1 MQQNISWRTMS
12 NKRRIETLYE
22 TIKYKIV
29 LSEEATDIR
38 IDVDING
45 VKLVIPVGKE
55 KEISNPDELILDN
68 SQWIL
73 KKKGKYE
80 QYLEQAP
87 QRIFKSGEKFP
98 YLDDLYELTIKEVYK
113 SEIVDNKIVLSQ
125 QKVEKTS
132 IKEELEKLYRAEARS
147 YFKERVDYYSEKMKV
162 NYKKIMIWNQRT
174 RWASCSSKGNIS
186 FNWRLTMAPS
196 DIIDYIVVHELAHL
210 QERNHTNTFW
220 RIVAN
225 YIDNYKEKANWLNEN
240 SVKLIFT
247 EKDL

>member
-1 MQQNISWRTMS
+1 MQQNISWRTMGK
-12 NKRRIETLYE
+12 KRRIETLFE

-87 QRIFKSGEKFP
+87 QRIFKSGEQFP
-98 YLDDLYELTIKEVYK
+98 YLDDLYELTIKEAYK
-113 SEIVDNKIVLSQ
+113 SEIVDNEIVLSQ

-147 YFKERVDYYSEKMKV
+147 YFKERVDYYREKMKV

-186 FNWRLTMAPS
+186 FNWRLIMAPS
-196 DIIDYIVVHELAHL
+196 DVIDYIVVHELAHL

-225 YIDNYKEKANWLNEN
+225 YIVDYKEKANWLNKN
-240 SVKLIFT
+240 SVKLVFT